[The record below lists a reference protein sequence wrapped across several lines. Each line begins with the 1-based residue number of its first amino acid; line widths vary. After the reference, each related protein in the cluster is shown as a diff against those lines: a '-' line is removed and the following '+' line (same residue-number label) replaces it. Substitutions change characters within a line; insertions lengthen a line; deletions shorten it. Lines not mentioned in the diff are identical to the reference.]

1 MPYSDPTPPGGYPD
15 VKWHVPPKRPSL
27 ARRKRDFLRHLLRW
41 GSMSEA
47 AARTGVDRRTAHRW
61 REQDARFDLDCRNRL
76 KWRRE
81 EILFAAGYRVQNPKV
96 RPVLYRGRQIG
107 HLGRISDTLMV
118 AYLKAVTPRDTEES
132 EF

>member
-1 MPYSDPTPPGGYPD
+1 MPYSEAPPPDGYPD

-61 REQDARFDLDCRNRL
+61 RAEDETFDQACRECL
-76 KWRRE
+76 TLRRQK
-81 EILFAAGYRVQNPKV
+81 IVLAAIDRVENPKT

-107 HLGRISDTLMV
+107 HIGRANDRIVAALMWSAEVLGRE
-118 AYLKAVTPRDTEES
+118 K
-132 EF
+132 

>member
-1 MPYSDPTPPGGYPD
+1 MQYSDPPPPEGYPD
-15 VKWHVPPKRPSL
+15 VRWHVPKRRPSL
-27 ARRKRDFLRHLLRW
+27 ARLKRDFLRHLYRW

-61 REQDARFDLDCRNRL
+61 REQDERFDFDCRERL
-76 KWRRE
+76 QWRRI
-81 EILFAAGYRVQNPKV
+81 EILQAASHRALNPRS

-107 HLGRISDTLMV
+107 HIARFNDALMLAV
-118 AYLKAVTPRDTEES
+118 AKSAAPRRTDES

>member
-1 MPYSDPTPPGGYPD
+1 MPYSDPPPPEGYPD
-15 VKWHVPPKRPSL
+15 VKWHVLPKRPSL

-61 REQDARFDLDCRNRL
+61 RAEDETFDQDCRERL
-76 KWRRE
+76 TWRRQQ
-81 EILFAAGYRVQNPKV
+81 ILLAAMDRVKNPRT

-107 HLGRISDTLMV
+107 HIGRANDRIVAALMWSSEILGRG
-118 AYLKAVTPRDTEES
+118 K
-132 EF
+132 

>member
-1 MPYSDPTPPGGYPD
+1 MPYSDPPPPGGYPD
-15 VKWHVPPKRPSL
+15 VKWHVPPQRPSL

-61 REQDARFDLDCRNRL
+61 RAEDETFDLDCRERL
-76 KWRRE
+76 TWRRQT
-81 EILFAAGYRVQNPKV
+81 ILLAAMDRVENPRT

-107 HLGRISDTLMV
+107 HIGRANDRIVVALMWSSEVLGRG
-118 AYLKAVTPRDTEES
+118 K
-132 EF
+132 

>member
-1 MPYSDPTPPGGYPD
+1 MPYSEQPPPGGYPD
-15 VKWHVPPKRPSL
+15 VLWYVPPKRPSL

-61 REQDARFDLDCRNRL
+61 REQDEAFDLACRERL

-81 EILFAAGYRVQNPKV
+81 KILEAAVDRAEKPKT

-107 HLGRISDTLMV
+107 HLGRANDRIVAALMWSAEV
-118 AYLKAVTPRDTEES
+118 MGRQK
-132 EF
+132 